1 MPDPEVRATPVIGI
15 VAGEASGDLLGA
27 HLIKAL
33 REQVPGA
40 RFVGIGGPRMVATG
54 AMQALFPMEKLA
66 VRGYVEVLRHYREII
81 GIRRRLAA
89 HFRQHSPALFIGIDA
104 PDFNL
109 DLELKLK
116 MSGVATVHYVSP
128 SIWAWRGGRIDKIKR
143 AVTRMLTLFP
153 FEAKIYEEH
162 GIPVTYVG
170 HPLADLLGNF
180 PAIAEVRE
188 QLRLPMNAKVIALL
202 PGSRVG
208 ELESMADLF
217 VATAVE
223 IAKSLPGARFI
234 APLVSRET
242 KEIFEAALY
251 RREVDGLDIKI
262 LFGHAHDA
270 MAAADVVLA
279 ASGTVTLEAALLK
292 RPMVITYKMPR
303 ASWWIM
309 RNMRRLPYVGLP
321 NILAGEFVVPEFL
334 QDEATPE
341 NLSQAVLNL
350 LFDNTVR
357 QRLEARFSVMSQELR
372 QNTAQK
378 AVQAILPLLES
389 AAA

>member
-1 MPDPEVRATPVIGI
+1 MPDQAVRAAPVIGI

-27 HLIKAL
+27 HLIKAI

-40 RFVGIGGPRMVATG
+40 RFVGIGGPRMTATG

-66 VRGYVEVLRHYREII
+66 VRGYVEVLRHYLEII

-89 HFRQHSPALFIGIDA
+89 HFRQHPPALFIGIDA

-109 DLELKLK
+109 DLELGLK

-128 SIWAWRGGRIDKIKR
+128 SIWAWRSGRIDKIKR

-153 FEAKIYEEH
+153 FEAKIYREQ
-162 GIPVTYVG
+162 GIPVNYVG

-180 PAIAEVRE
+180 PAIADVRE

-217 VATAVE
+217 VATAAE
-223 IAKSLPGARFI
+223 IAKSLPDVRFI

-251 RREVDGLDIKI
+251 RRETDGLNIKI

-303 ASWWIM
+303 VSWWIM

-357 QRLEARFSVMSQELR
+357 QRLEARFSGMLQELQ

-378 AVQAILPLLES
+378 AVQAILPLLDG
-389 AAA
+389 APA